1 MTVLDTLRERRSA
14 MVDELRLL
22 VEHESPTGDV
32 HRLDALADVLVEQWE
47 RTGAT
52 TTRHRVDGVGTHL
65 ELAWPGPDGTP
76 DDAAPVL
83 LVGHYDTVHDVGT
96 LERNPW
102 RIDGDGR
109 AWGPGTQDMK
119 SGLVIARHALA
130 HLQAAG
136 RPVQRPVVALLT
148 ADEEVGS
155 LSSSGLIRE
164 RARSS
169 AMALVFEASTSS
181 GALKTARKGVGLW
194 TVTAHGRAAH
204 AGQHFFDGRNANIA
218 LASIV
223 PTIAALSD
231 EERGTTVNVGIV
243 RGGTR
248 ANVVAA
254 RAEAVLDVRF
264 TVPGEARRV
273 ADALTALTTDQGE
286 GERQRAGGRGS
297 QGEGERQRA
306 GGRGPDGVTFTLDG
320 GVNRPAML
328 RTDATAALFAHAR
341 ACARGLGFDLEE
353 AAAGGASDGNVTAA
367 EGTPTLDGLGG
378 VGGGLHTDVEWVR
391 VDSLPHRAALLA
403 ELLSRPAEPTAGQR
417 DAAHGPR

>member
-1 MTVLDTLRERRSA
+1 MNSLGALRERTSA

-32 HRLDALADVLVEQWE
+32 ERLDALADTLVEQWE

-65 ELAWPGPDGTP
+65 ELVWPGPRGTP

-83 LVGHYDTVHDVGT
+83 FVGHYDTVHDVGT

-102 RIDGDGR
+102 RVDDDGR

-130 HLQAAG
+130 HLLAAG
-136 RPVQRPVVALLT
+136 QPVQRPVVALLT

-155 LSSSGLIRE
+155 PSSSALIRE
-164 RARSS
+164 RAGSS

-204 AGQHFFDGRNANIA
+204 AGQHFFDGRNANVGLARVLPAIA
-218 LASIV
+218 Q
-223 PTIAALSD
+223 LSD
-231 EERGTTVNVGIV
+231 EARGTTVNVGTV

-254 RAEAVLDVRF
+254 RAEAVIDVRF
-264 TVPGEARRV
+264 TAPEEARRV
-273 ADALTALTTDQGE
+273 AAGLAALTTY
-286 GERQRAGGRGS
+286 
-297 QGEGERQRA
+297 
-306 GGRGPDGVTFTLDG
+306 DGVTLEVDG
-320 GVNRPAML
+320 GVNRPAMQ
-328 RTDATAALFAHAR
+328 RTDATAALFVHAR
-341 ACARGLGFDLEE
+341 ACARRLGLELEE
-353 AAAGGASDGNVTAA
+353 AAAGGASDGNLTAD

-378 VGGGLHTDVEWVR
+378 VGEGLHTDDEWVR
-391 VDSLPHRAALLA
+391 VDSLPCRAALLA
-403 ELLSRPAEPTAGQR
+403 ELLSRPAEPTAERR
-417 DAAHGPR
+417 DTTGIPR

>member
-1 MTVLDTLRERRSA
+1 MTVLDALHERTST

-32 HRLDALADVLVEQWE
+32 DRLDVLADVLVEQWE

-52 TTRHRVDGVGTHL
+52 TTRHRVNGVGTHL
-65 ELAWPGPDGTP
+65 ELTWQGPEGTP
-76 DDAAPVL
+76 TDAAPVL

-96 LERNPW
+96 LGRNPW
-102 RIDGDGR
+102 RLDGDGR

-130 HLQAAG
+130 HLQATG

-155 LSSSGLIRE
+155 PSSSALIRE

-169 AMALVFEASTSS
+169 ALALVFEASTSS

-204 AGQHFFDGRNANIA
+204 AGQHFFDGRNANVA
-218 LASIV
+218 LARVV
-223 PTIAALSD
+223 PAIAALSD
-231 EERGTTVNVGIV
+231 EQRGTTVNVGIV

-264 TVPGEARRV
+264 TAPDEARRV
-273 ADALTALTTDQGE
+273 ADALAALTTD
-286 GERQRAGGRGS
+286 
-297 QGEGERQRA
+297 
-306 GGRGPDGVTFTLDG
+306 DGVTLKLDG
-320 GVNRPAML
+320 GVNRPAMQ
-328 RTDATAALFAHAR
+328 RTAATATLFAHAR
-341 ACARGLGFDLEE
+341 SCARGLGFDLEE
-353 AAAGGASDGNVTAA
+353 AAAGGASDGNLTAA

-378 VGGGLHTDVEWVR
+378 VGGGLHTDDEWVR
-391 VDSLPHRAALLA
+391 VDSLPRRAALLA
-403 ELLSRPAEPTAGQR
+403 ELLSRPMGPTPAPGGTAR
-417 DAAHGPR
+417 APG